1 MLIYENFCPWNIAA
15 IKYTGVLYSYMCVY
29 VNTGSPND
37 DGGGAIK
44 GEIIGGI
51 VGLTFISALI
61 TIIII

>member
-1 MLIYENFCPWNIAA
+1 
-15 IKYTGVLYSYMCVY
+15 MCVC

-37 DGGGAIK
+37 DSGGAIK
-44 GEIIGGI
+44 GEINGGI

>member
-1 MLIYENFCPWNIAA
+1 
-15 IKYTGVLYSYMCVY
+15 MCVC

-61 TIIII
+61 TIIIII